1 MDGTTFHTIFKTFSG
16 VKITAVVICVFVFIS
31 PVCVNCAIYF
41 ILCYSSV
48 AKAKRNFEENLEPK
62 KCFEENEDKSSE
74 HQNNEVS
81 VIDDGRPSCVIV
93 NDTVEVLANVS
104 TSNSNANYISSEVST
119 SPRTTPNDNNWE
131 EILNAGLDSNLPKAR
146 SPASAEQPSQVSA
159 SAMLKPTLSTILRTE
174 SENSEMHQTKQEI
187 SLAMK
192 SLQTNLALISLVLI
206 LSVLYLV
213 PSTKWQSYFTAIN
226 ESLQKGLLPTITTIA
241 NFGTVRSVLLKYWQ
255 FSRNRIHPRWIR
267 YSWKDLFCLIWTKVL
282 SFASV
287 FSNDFVDKLIYFNDY
302 TTVIKPKTCLRSRF
316 FSFSEHIPHQPFTKY
331 NFVKV
336 AKILNM
342 SINKHRSRWWLNYNY
357 LWESIKTAVNVMT
370 KCRVFLFPNKICS

>member
-1 MDGTTFHTIFKTFSG
+1 MDEITFHTIFKTFSG
-16 VKITAVVICVFVFIS
+16 AKITAVVICVFVFIS

-62 KCFEENEDKSSE
+62 NCSEENEDKSSE

-81 VIDDGRPSCVIV
+81 VIDDGTQSRPSCVIV
-93 NDTVEVLANVS
+93 NDTVEVLANDS
-104 TSNSNANYISSEVST
+104 TSNSNANYISSEVSK

-131 EILNAGLDSNLPKAR
+131 EILNAGLDSNLPKTR

-159 SAMLKPTLSTILRTE
+159 NAMLKPTLSTILRTE
-174 SENSEMHQTKQEI
+174 SKNSEMHQTKQEI

-206 LSVLYLV
+206 LCVLYLV

-255 FSRNRIHPRWIR
+255 FSRNRIHPR
-267 YSWKDLFCLIWTKVL
+267 
-282 SFASV
+282 
-287 FSNDFVDKLIYFNDY
+287 
-302 TTVIKPKTCLRSRF
+302 
-316 FSFSEHIPHQPFTKY
+316 
-331 NFVKV
+331 
-336 AKILNM
+336 
-342 SINKHRSRWWLNYNY
+342 
-357 LWESIKTAVNVMT
+357 
-370 KCRVFLFPNKICS
+370 

>member
-1 MDGTTFHTIFKTFSG
+1 MDGITFHTIFKTISG
-16 VKITAVVICVFVFIS
+16 AKITAVVICVFVFIS

-255 FSRNRIHPRWIR
+255 FSRNRIHP
-267 YSWKDLFCLIWTKVL
+267 S
-282 SFASV
+282 
-287 FSNDFVDKLIYFNDY
+287 
-302 TTVIKPKTCLRSRF
+302 
-316 FSFSEHIPHQPFTKY
+316 
-331 NFVKV
+331 
-336 AKILNM
+336 
-342 SINKHRSRWWLNYNY
+342 
-357 LWESIKTAVNVMT
+357 
-370 KCRVFLFPNKICS
+370 